1 MKLGLAQRMQ
11 GAFGCF
17 WLSQHNI
24 LSEVQALEARGFFSD
39 EDDTGMQTPIK
50 DKTQLGALKRA
61 ALRLG
66 RTRLDIIYSLPE
78 DKVAA
83 LADAP
88 VPYPDRKARPWT
100 SNTDMFD

>member
-1 MKLGLAQRMQ
+1 MLYFRLFHSSTNDESG
-11 GAFGCF
+11 
-17 WLSQHNI
+17 
-24 LSEVQALEARGFFSD
+24 VQALEARGFFSD
-39 EDDTGMQTPIK
+39 EDDTGMQTPIA

-66 RTRLDIIYSLPE
+66 RTRPDIIYSLPE

-88 VPYPDRKARPWT
+88 VPYPDRKARP
-100 SNTDMFD
+100 

>member
-1 MKLGLAQRMQ
+1 
-11 GAFGCF
+11 
-17 WLSQHNI
+17 
-24 LSEVQALEARGFFSD
+24 
-39 EDDTGMQTPIK
+39 MQTPVA

-66 RTRLDIIYSLPE
+66 RTRPDIIYSLPE

-88 VPYPDRKARPWT
+88 APYPDRKARPETPSHISCDWVCSGQAQQLT
-100 SNTDMFD
+100 GVSNLLQFKSIRADSSCWCCLPVV

>member
-1 MKLGLAQRMQ
+1 MHFEPAQKVQ
-11 GAFGCF
+11 GTCRCVYSYFIAA
-17 WLSQHNI
+17 LV

-39 EDDTGMQTPIK
+39 EDDTGMQTPVA

-66 RTRLDIIYSLPE
+66 RTRPDIIYSLPE

-88 VPYPDRKARPWT
+88 VPYPDRKARL
-100 SNTDMFD
+100 